1 MPTRSD
7 GDAVPVS
14 VLLPTRDRPD
24 TLGAVLDALKG
35 QDTRGLAPELV
46 VVDNGSQPATRAL
59 AADLVGAFPWPA
71 RLLDE
76 PRPGVAAAR
85 NAAVAAAAHDRVVL
99 LNDDVVPRT
108 AGWLRGH
115 VERLRAA
122 EDEGEA
128 VVLGP
133 VTWHPAVDRTPVMA
147 WLEDTGK
154 SHSYARC
161 RRGESAPGEL
171 YANNLSLRRG
181 TLTAAGGFDE
191 ALAEYGWEEYDLGL
205 RLHDRGVR
213 IRFAPELEAWH
224 HHRYDLRASLA
235 REEHVGASAVR
246 FAARHPGRALD
257 TPRLPA
263 WAVRAGALA
272 YVPVRRAPLP
282 EALPRPALRLVHRL
296 ALASGMARAGRAE
309 RAA

>member
-24 TLGAVLDALKG
+24 TLGAVLDALRA
-35 QDTRGLAPELV
+35 QDTAGLAPELV
-46 VVDNGSQPATRAL
+46 VVDNGSRPATRAL
-59 AADLVGAFPWPA
+59 AADLVRAFPWPA

-76 PRPGVAAAR
+76 RRPGVAAAR
-85 NAAVAAAAHDRVVL
+85 NAAVAAAAHDVLVL
-99 LNDDVVPRT
+99 LNDDVVPCG

-115 VERLRAA
+115 VDRLASA
-122 EDEGEA
+122 GHEA

-133 VTWHPAVDRTPVMA
+133 VTWHPAVDRTPVMG
-147 WLEDTGK
+147 WLEETGK
-154 SHSYARC
+154 SHSYVRC

-171 YANNLSLRRG
+171 YANNLSLHRD
-181 TLTAAGGFDE
+181 TLRAAGGFDE

-213 IRFAPELEAWH
+213 IRFAPELGAWH

-235 REEHVGASAVR
+235 REEHVGSSAVR
-246 FAARHPGRALD
+246 FTARHPDRVLD
-257 TPRLPA
+257 TPHLPA

-272 YVPVRRAPLP
+272 YAPVRRVPLP
-282 EALPRPALRLVHRL
+282 EALPRPALRIVHKL
-296 ALASGMARAGRAE
+296 ALASGMARAE